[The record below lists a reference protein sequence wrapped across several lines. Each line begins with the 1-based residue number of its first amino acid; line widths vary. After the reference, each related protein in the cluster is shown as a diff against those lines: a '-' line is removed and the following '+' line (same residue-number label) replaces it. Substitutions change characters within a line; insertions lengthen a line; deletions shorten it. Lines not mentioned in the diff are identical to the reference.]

1 MSETDNIS
9 SYAHAS
15 GAREIKEIKETANT
29 WLTASVQYNYVSELL
44 YYCTYSV
51 VFYAVAN
58 NNELPVFA

>member
-9 SYAHAS
+9 PYAHAS

-29 WLTASVQYNYVSELL
+29 RLTASVQYVSELL

-51 VFYAVAN
+51 VFYAIAD